1 MSEIKSIKLAN
12 GRTIFVEMEKADV
25 PKITKSHDAD
35 RYGLPE
41 DAEAV
46 GFKEDV
52 ADAIEALQDNIR
64 ELAESVHA
72 SLQSRQPDEW
82 TLEMNIGFKGTT
94 RPIPVILSGE
104 ASGGIKV
111 TAKWKKA
118 ANAGG
123 NNSGG

>member
-1 MSEIKSIKLAN
+1 MSEIKSIELAN
-12 GRTIFVEMEKADV
+12 GRTIFVEMQTAEV
-25 PKITKSHDAD
+25 PTITKRHDAD
-35 RYGLPE
+35 QYDFPE
-41 DAEAV
+41 GAEAV

-52 ADAIEALQDNIR
+52 ADAIEALKDNIR
-64 ELAESVHA
+64 ELAETVHA

-111 TAKWKKA
+111 TATWKKT
-118 ANAGG
+118 ANSSVS
-123 NNSGG
+123 NP